1 VKKVGNLWQTSTRNM
16 ATTFDTLGEA
26 MAAAYAIQ
34 NRAAN
39 NAVVSQSGDGE
50 GDDGG
55 STEGC
60 PIPGVGEGCPCRLPD
75 PAEPVEKESK
85 QLVA

>member
-1 VKKVGNLWQTSTRNM
+1 
-16 ATTFDTLGEA
+16 

-39 NAVVSQSGDGE
+39 NAVISQSGNGE

-55 STEGC
+55 PSEGC
-60 PIPGVGEGCPCRLPD
+60 PIPGVGEECPCRLPD
-75 PAEPVEKESK
+75 PEEQSSEEPK